1 MASLNQV
8 NIVGRVGQDPVT
20 RTLQDGSIVVTFSI
34 ATSEKYN
41 GEERTEWHNIVVYKQ
56 AANFA
61 TQYIHKGDLVHVF
74 GKLQY
79 RKWTDKEGAEHQVT
93 EILARQ
99 VQSFAQKRKDTD
111 TRDYQRN
118 DQRGSGNGGTRP
130 RIKSRAES
138 EYETN
143 HGDLPFSQRP
153 RY

>member
-99 VQSFAQKRKDTD
+99 VQSFAQKREDT
-111 TRDYQRN
+111 
-118 DQRGSGNGGTRP
+118 GSGEGWSGRP
-130 RIKSRAES
+130 MRQGRQQPKSRAEQA
-138 EYETN
+138 YED
-143 HGDLPFSQRP
+143 GVKDLPF
-153 RY
+153 